1 MLKSHTLP
9 GHWQQEGRICCRM
22 EAEMGM
28 ARWHYRFNDYYDEG
42 CVINPQAEQIK
53 LSACK
58 CHLMRVCVCCA
69 CKVLQCCW
77 WWAFYFCLK
86 EVTFLFPFSASVM
99 FLLSLCSLSI
109 RNPPHAC
116 FSQVDWIICSMFAL
130 YWTLK
135 GHLSITEPFY
145 PKRLYQFIV
154 GHCLSASGLLCQVI
168 LVFSVLTWPL
178 ANALLHVWIF
188 CPVFPQ
194 PVCLWWVVQI

>member
-77 WWAFYFCLK
+77 WWAFYFRLK
-86 EVTFLFPFSASVM
+86 EVTFLLPFSASVM
-99 FLLSLCSLSI
+99 FLFSLCSLSI

-116 FSQVDWIICSMFAL
+116 FFTS
-130 YWTLK
+130 
-135 GHLSITEPFY
+135 
-145 PKRLYQFIV
+145 RLN
-154 GHCLSASGLLCQVI
+154 H
-168 LVFSVLTWPL
+168 
-178 ANALLHVWIF
+178 LLHVRLILNTKRTLMDHRTVLSKKALPIYSWSLS
-188 CPVFPQ
+188 Q
-194 PVCLWWVVQI
+194 CLGSVMSGHIGFLCAHLASG